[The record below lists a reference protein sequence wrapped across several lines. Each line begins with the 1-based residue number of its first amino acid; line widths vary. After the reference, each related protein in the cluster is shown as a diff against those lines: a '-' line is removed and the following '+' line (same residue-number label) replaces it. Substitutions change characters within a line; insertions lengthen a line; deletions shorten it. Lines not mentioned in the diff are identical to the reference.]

1 MRLLRQPG
9 QRSGDVD
16 RQARTPKARGSW
28 AEPGDLA
35 QPAPGLP
42 GEAHGERR
50 ETGPPAPERNAGRQ
64 FVARSPYGVLRPQR
78 RFQRSGRVHSP
89 GEQTR
94 SSLLRLLWTS
104 RAAAWR
110 FPALPAHRLR
120 DEGYL
125 LFRVVLER
133 IGPSGARPPPTRSR
147 NIGNIADRT
156 GSSQWKLEVLG
167 YVEEQKT
174 RSGFTI
180 RARLSGR
187 KPNQGPAGSA
197 FAQQAISRSGGRDRG
212 PTGKRETTWESSR
225 KKSMSAITATRRSAM
240 PTSS

>member
-1 MRLLRQPG
+1 MRLLWEPG
-9 QRSGDVD
+9 QRPGDVD

-35 QPAPGLP
+35 QPTPGLP

-78 RFQRSGRVHSP
+78 RLQRSARVHSP

-94 SSLLRLLWTS
+94 SCLLRLLWT
-104 RAAAWR
+104 AGAVAWC
-110 FPALPAHRLR
+110 FAALPAHRLR

-167 YVEEQKT
+167 T
-174 RSGFTI
+174 LRS
-180 RARLSGR
+180 RRRDPASLSV
-187 KPNQGPAGSA
+187 PGSA
-197 FAQQAISRSGGRDRG
+197 VGNRTRGPPGPPPHHKEFRDRG
-212 PTGKRETTWESSR
+212 A
-225 KKSMSAITATRRSAM
+225 AIGGRRG
-240 PTSS
+240 